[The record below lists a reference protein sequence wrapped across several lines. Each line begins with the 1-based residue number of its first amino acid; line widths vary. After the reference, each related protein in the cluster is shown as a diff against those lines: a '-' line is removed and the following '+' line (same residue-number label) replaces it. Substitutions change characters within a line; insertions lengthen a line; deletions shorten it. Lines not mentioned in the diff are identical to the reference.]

1 MRSSFFEKLLDL
13 SRVLKGSAR
22 QALAEAAS
30 AKKQRALQERQQL
43 LDAQPGERAYQKV
56 AMRAAALAIPLAQ
69 VSKGQRVVVAGL
81 PNEIGKTINGSFAQ
95 VIRAS
100 HRSSHRP
107 SHQGVQHPNLEGGD
121 ETRSSMALVELDPP
135 SSFQISVPVASLYD
149 ASEVIRIA
157 CAAAPLPAAQP
168 GVAGPSRAPE
178 PPVVIDVEDDPSVD
192 AGDPPPKRPRTERLT
207 NPVRSAV
214 VGDDSDGF
222 GSSLVGSSEDEEAI
236 HYAGQVA
243 PATSRRA
250 RWLARREVREAALA
264 RNGQESRSDNSD
276 ESDESGHEIMLDEKE
291 ETAPAL
297 PSGLMPLASS
307 PSAPPR
313 APVGPAK
320 RRPSS
325 QPARQAPAPPLLIRV
340 EQEDDDEH
348 ESNSDDDT
356 PLSALIPT
364 VMHTSAGPLALSG
377 RALLA
382 LALLDLE
389 LALDWAQVS
398 ASWKYKQKAWRLRV
412 EAHAHRPRRAERPTS
427 RELHNERRV
436 ELPADPLESLRE
448 LAIMLCGAI
457 KPRALAVAS
466 SWFKID
472 EWHASVAA
480 ASNFPALHE
489 LVTLLTCALIGED
502 EPPARLQT
510 QDEPPAKLQ
519 AQDEPPARLQA
530 QDEPPAR
537 LQAAQGGSSM
547 SDGAH
552 DGAHDGALPSAPASI
567 NDGAHD
573 GALPSAPASIN
584 DSAHDGALPSA
595 PASIKDVNGVVGTL
609 LTRSPRRQKPHR
621 TTVKTEP
628 SVKTELDIVKTEPDT
643 VKTEPIVKTE
653 ATVKTEAARLS
664 LEVERDYRVKLR
676 ARAQGRAQGR
686 GSTDDQMN
694 ETPSHSDNAL
704 TGAALN
710 WASQQLSVGQCVRAR
725 RLQATTLDPAKAFW
739 FSGTIRY
746 VMKLTSDDL

>member
-22 QALAEAAS
+22 LALAEAAS

-107 SHQGVQHPNLEGGD
+107 SHQGVLHPNLEGGD

-356 PLSALIPT
+356 PLLALIPT
-364 VMHTSAGPLALSG
+364 VMHTSANPLALSG

-567 NDGAHD
+567 
-573 GALPSAPASIN
+573 
-584 DSAHDGALPSA
+584 
-595 PASIKDVNGVVGTL
+595 KDANGVVGTL
-609 LTRSPRRQKPHR
+609 LTRSPRRQKPHC

>member
-22 QALAEAAS
+22 LALAEAAS

-107 SHQGVQHPNLEGGD
+107 NLEGGD

-192 AGDPPPKRPRTERLT
+192 AGDPPPKRPRTAFQIRVLQVDPPPKRPRTERLT

-356 PLSALIPT
+356 PLLALIPT
-364 VMHTSAGPLALSG
+364 VMHTSANPLALSG

-389 LALDWAQVS
+389 LTLDWAQVS

-427 RELHNERRV
+427 RELQNERRV

-530 QDEPPAR
+530 
-537 LQAAQGGSSM
+537 AQGGSSM

-552 DGAHDGALPSAPASI
+552 
-567 NDGAHD
+567 DGAHD

-595 PASIKDVNGVVGTL
+595 PASIKDANGVVGTL

>member
-22 QALAEAAS
+22 LALAEAAS

-43 LDAQPGERAYQKV
+43 LDAQPGARAYQKV

-107 SHQGVQHPNLEGGD
+107 SHQGVLHPNLEGGD

-222 GSSLVGSSEDEEAI
+222 GSSLAGSSEDEEAI

-307 PSAPPR
+307 PSAPPH

-356 PLSALIPT
+356 PLLALIPT
-364 VMHTSAGPLALSG
+364 VMHTSANPLALSG

-412 EAHAHRPRRAERPTS
+412 EAHAHRPRRNERPTS
-427 RELHNERRV
+427 REHHNERRV
-436 ELPADPLESLRE
+436 ELPADPFESLRE

-502 EPPARLQT
+502 EPPARLQ
-510 QDEPPAKLQ
+510 AL
-519 AQDEPPARLQA
+519 DEPPARLQA

-567 NDGAHD
+567 
-573 GALPSAPASIN
+573 
-584 DSAHDGALPSA
+584 
-595 PASIKDVNGVVGTL
+595 KDANGVVGTL

-643 VKTEPIVKTE
+643 VKTELKDVVKTEPIVKTE

-676 ARAQGRAQGR
+676 ARPQGRAQGRAQGR